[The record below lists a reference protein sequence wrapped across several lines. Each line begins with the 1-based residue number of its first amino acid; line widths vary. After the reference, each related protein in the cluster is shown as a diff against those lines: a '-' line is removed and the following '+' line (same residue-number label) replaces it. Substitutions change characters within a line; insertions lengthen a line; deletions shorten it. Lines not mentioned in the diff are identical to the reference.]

1 MPGGP
6 GGTGNVTSVT
16 NKYVTR
22 IAVTP
27 EVTNGA
33 VENPRLVG
41 DGDTDFGITNANTA
55 FFALTGQKPY
65 AKKIE
70 NIAA

>member
-1 MPGGP
+1 M
-6 GGTGNVTSVT
+6 TSVI

-41 DGDTDFGITNANTA
+41 DGDTDFGITNANTT
-55 FFALTGQKPY
+55 FFALNGQKPY